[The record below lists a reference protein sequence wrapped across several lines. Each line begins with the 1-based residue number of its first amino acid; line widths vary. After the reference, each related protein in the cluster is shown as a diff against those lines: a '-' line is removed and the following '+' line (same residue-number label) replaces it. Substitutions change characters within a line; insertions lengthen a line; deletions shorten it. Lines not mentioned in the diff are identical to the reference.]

1 MNEAKKSFSYHWGS
15 GIVAEEAQIETPHHL
30 PTIQLLEF
38 TEGPAAGEKSIRF
51 CQYNLKGRFIRSP
64 LLISADDLGEM
75 RKALDQNPE
84 LKDLLRLLVSP

>member
-38 TEGPAAGEKSIRF
+38 TEGPSAGERTIRF
-51 CQYNLKGRFIRSP
+51 CQYNLKGRFMRSP
-64 LLISADDLGEM
+64 LLISAVDLGEM
-75 RKALDQNPE
+75 RKALEQSPKLKE
-84 LKDLLRLLVSP
+84 LLMLLVAP

>member
-38 TEGPAAGEKSIRF
+38 TEGPSAGERSIRF
-51 CQYNLKGRFIRSP
+51 CQYNLKGRFMRSP

-75 RKALDQNPE
+75 RKALDENPV
-84 LKDLLRLLVSP
+84 LKDLLRSLVSP